1 MITNIL
7 FSSIYDATQKI
18 LLLCAF
24 VFSALLAISVHE
36 TSHGF
41 AAYKMGDMTAKIQGR
56 LTLNPVAHFDPFGFL
71 MFILVGIGFAKP
83 VPINPYNFKNLRK
96 GLFWVSIA
104 GVLSNLAQA
113 LIAFGML
120 VGFGYLY
127 FTAVSAVRAVK
138 LLLFFLLYFSLYAM
152 LINVALIAF
161 NLLPIYPLDGFH
173 VVESLTPYN
182 NGYVRFMRRYG
193 QYILIGIVAI
203 GFLCERLGFP
213 QGDVFGMYLSWIQN
227 GILGLFYKIIGG
239 LLG

>member
-1 MITNIL
+1 MIVNIL
-7 FSSIYDATQKI
+7 FSQTYDAAQKI

-24 VFSALLAISVHE
+24 ILSALLAISVHE
-36 TSHGF
+36 VSHGF

-71 MFILVGIGFAKP
+71 MFILVGFGFAKP
-83 VPINPYNFKNLRK
+83 VPINPYNFDNYRK

-127 FTAVSAVRAVK
+127 FTVKVVRAVK
-138 LLLFFLLYFSLYAM
+138 LILFFFLYFALYAM

-193 QYILIGIVAI
+193 QYILIAIVGI
-203 GFLCERLGFP
+203 GFVCERMGFP
-213 QGDVFGMYLSWIQN
+213 QGDIFGMYLTWIQN
-227 GILGLFYKIIGG
+227 GILDLFYKIIGG
-239 LLG
+239 LLS